1 MILAIQT
8 DLSILKLVFHLL
20 FKASITTPSPITRL
34 QSGHAA
40 GMLKKLIAEADSS
53 SVVFSEDPV
62 ADANEPALQGIAAC
76 KTDDVLHNN
85 WLSMI

>member
-1 MILAIQT
+1 MYLFLNWFFIY
-8 DLSILKLVFHLL
+8 F

-76 KTDDVLHNN
+76 QTDDVLHNN
-85 WLSMI
+85 WLSKI